1 LQSVELVG
9 SRLYVLDA
17 VQKHLVGASGVVVAT
32 SANCLYLAV
41 DPRLM
46 PLPATVTQ
54 DGRPRIPPP
63 APKHAWPADK
73 ALQLVRDQCVLGVV
87 LPDKGGGGSKVSAS
101 NSTSGG
107 VIERQLFIDPSVA
120 VGAIGAG
127 IGREVGAVDSYD
139 HNEKASSGGRL
150 CVLYGKHFLPHCT
163 FAS

>member
-1 LQSVELVG
+1 VELVG
-9 SRLYVLDA
+9 SRLYVFDA
-17 VQKHLVGASGVVVAT
+17 VQQHLVGASGVVVAA

-41 DPRLM
+41 DPRLV

-63 APKHAWPADK
+63 APKHAWPADR

-107 VIERQLFIDPSVA
+107 AIERQLFIDPSVA
-120 VGAIGAG
+120 LGAAPAD
-127 IGREVGAVDSYD
+127 IGREDGAVDSYD
-139 HNEKASSGGRL
+139 HNEKASSGRRL